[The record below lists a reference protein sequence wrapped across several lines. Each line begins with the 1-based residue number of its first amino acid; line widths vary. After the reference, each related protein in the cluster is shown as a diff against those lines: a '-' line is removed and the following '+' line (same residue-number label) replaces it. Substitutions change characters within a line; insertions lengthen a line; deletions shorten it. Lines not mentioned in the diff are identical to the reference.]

1 MCAAVSAD
9 TSQSPSAAGL
19 YCIWRTHKTHHSFC
33 HPRTNFISLMPMLCQ
48 RLIHTATVLV
58 CSWSV
63 AVAVCLR
70 LYSHTRSSLL
80 DKPLCIKQL
89 YSLLFL
95 VDSTG
100 MLRNM
105 HLVCMAKRGIVLSH
119 LNENGPEKN
128 IQTHLP
134 L

>member
-1 MCAAVSAD
+1 
-9 TSQSPSAAGL
+9 
-19 YCIWRTHKTHHSFC
+19 
-33 HPRTNFISLMPMLCQ
+33 MLCQ

-80 DKPLCIKQL
+80 HKPLRIKQL

-100 MLRNM
+100 VLRNI
-105 HLVCMAKRGIVLSH
+105 HLVCMAKRGIVLSY
-119 LNENGPEKN
+119 LNENGPEK
-128 IQTHLP
+128 IYIYKH
-134 L
+134 